1 MNIKLYENANKYRL
15 HQDTI
20 RWTLLAGYAAFFAAT
35 ATLLMSEPVQACVR
49 WRIALS
55 LVLFAI
61 GAAYL
66 IVLAVENWFYNL
78 FSGYVRDC
86 EENITLKQSLRTM
99 AAYSKDAAPHISPF
113 HPSFYFAELILLAG
127 NGFYLY
133 AALDAL
139 SERPIYFICLSNE
152 AVFAFTWLF
161 YATFCHYCLRNWNQ
175 RVYKPFIEKL
185 QNIYR
190 P

>member
-1 MNIKLYENANKYRL
+1 MNDTDKTLYENANKYRL

-35 ATLLMSEPVQACVR
+35 ATLLMSKPVQDSVT

-78 FSGYVRDC
+78 FAGYVRDC
-86 EENITLKQSLRTM
+86 EESVTLNQPLRTM
-99 AAYSKDAAPHISPF
+99 AAYVSSQLLFLPSSF
-113 HPSFYFAELILLAG
+113 H
-127 NGFYLY
+127 
-133 AALDAL
+133 
-139 SERPIYFICLSNE
+139 
-152 AVFAFTWLF
+152 
-161 YATFCHYCLRNWNQ
+161 
-175 RVYKPFIEKL
+175 
-185 QNIYR
+185 
-190 P
+190 